1 VSGDVDALKAAL
13 MGIPEG
19 LLSLPFDVVADG
31 YQQALASFNTLM
43 AGSNNPLVP
52 EVAAVLQGC
61 ANTTFAVSGF
71 QDVVDAAMRRLVAS
85 M

>member
-1 VSGDVDALKAAL
+1 MSQDVEALKAAL

-19 LLSLPFDVVADG
+19 LLSLPFDAVADG
-31 YQQALASFNTLM
+31 YQQALASFNTLTS
-43 AGSNNPLVP
+43 GSNNPLVP

-61 ANTTFAVSGF
+61 ANAAFAVSGF
-71 QDVVDAAMRRLVAS
+71 QDVVDGAMQRLVAS